1 MKEDTWFNKDCMEIP
16 IDWKMGIVCPTNN
29 KR

>member
-1 MKEDTWFNKDCMEIP
+1 MDKDIWFNKNCMEIP